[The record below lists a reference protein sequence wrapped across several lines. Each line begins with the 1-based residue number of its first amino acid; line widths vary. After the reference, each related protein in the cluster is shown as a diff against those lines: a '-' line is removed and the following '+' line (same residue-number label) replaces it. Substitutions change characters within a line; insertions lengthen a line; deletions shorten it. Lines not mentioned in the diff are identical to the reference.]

1 MCRVLAVSESG
12 YYKFE
17 KNLGKP
23 DKDALLS
30 AEIKKILDE
39 SVFNDNYGV
48 PRMKIAL
55 FNKGISVGTRKLTRL
70 MRELGLIHEHK
81 RRPKCLTKATTDIQ
95 EKENLVNQDFSSE
108 APFKKVLTDI
118 SQIQCFDGKLY
129 ISPSLDCFD
138 GSILSLLMRDNM
150 KKELSIDTAIVAVQ
164 RYPQL
169 RGAIYHSDRGS
180 QYTSEEFKKT
190 LATLGMTQSL
200 SGVDCC
206 YDNARMES
214 FFATLKK
221 ELLYR
226 IPTYRMTKEEVKT
239 IIFRYVFTYYN
250 TVRIHTSNP
259 DGLPPISYRM
269 TWQQEEKEELVA

>member
-81 RRPKCLTKATTDIQ
+81 RRPKCLTKATTEIQ
-95 EKENLVNQDFSSE
+95 EKENLVKQDFSSE

-259 DGLPPISYRM
+259 DGLPPISYRS
-269 TWQQEEKEELVA
+269 

>member
-1 MCRVLAVSESG
+1 MCHVLEVSESG

-23 DKDALLS
+23 DKDTFLS
-30 AEIKKILDE
+30 AEIQKVLDE

-48 PRMKIAL
+48 PRMQIAL
-55 FNKGISVGTRKLTRL
+55 LNKGIRIGARRLTRL
-70 MRELGLIHEHK
+70 MRQLDLIHERK
-81 RRPKCLTKATTDIQ
+81 RRPKGLTKATTEIQ
-95 EKENLVNQDFSSE
+95 EKENLIKQDFCSE
-108 APFKKVLTDI
+108 NPFTKVLTDI
-118 SQIQCFDGKLY
+118 TQVQCFDGKLY
-129 ISPSLDCFD
+129 ISPSLDCF
-138 GSILSLLMRDNM
+138 GGEVLSLIMRDNM
-150 KKELSIDTAIVAVQ
+150 KKELCIDTLKAAVQ

-180 QYTSEEFKKT
+180 QYTSAEFKET
-190 LATLGMTQSL
+190 LASLEMTQSL
-200 SGVDCC
+200 SGVDSC

-239 IIFRYVFTYYN
+239 IVFRYVFTYYN

-259 DGLPPISYRM
+259 GGLPPVACRM
-269 TWQQEEKEELVA
+269 GWQEKKMAA